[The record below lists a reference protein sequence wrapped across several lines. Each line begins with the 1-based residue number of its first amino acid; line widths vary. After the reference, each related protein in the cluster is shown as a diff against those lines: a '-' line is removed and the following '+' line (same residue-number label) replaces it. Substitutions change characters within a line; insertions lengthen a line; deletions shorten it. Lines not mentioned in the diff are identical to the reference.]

1 MIPNKNYS
9 VSLPVGQQFRFG
21 LGAEWQTS
29 PKLNVAFS
37 YELTYGGDL
46 SVNQNRGPLA
56 GAVVGQF
63 HELRE
68 PLLGE
73 FHLGERRKPDSE
85 RNKLRGRLIFDQPP
99 AQGFQALSQFLECG
113 GKPIMAP

>member
-63 HELRE
+63 
-68 PLLGE
+68 PTSYVN
-73 FHLGERRKPDSE
+73 F
-85 RNKLRGRLIFDQPP
+85 
-99 AQGFQALSQFLECG
+99 FQLSFIWG
-113 GKPIMAP
+113 SDGSRTANGTS